1 LAEPHHHRT
10 VGYSMIAVAASLA
23 LIGMLHLAI
32 GQNVLTGDDIQRAK
46 TAEFEHCKETNFAG
60 DECRKYDDRL
70 VVDQLDSGKKIS
82 AEIGDGVA
90 SSGSK

>member
-1 LAEPHHHRT
+1 
-10 VGYSMIAVAASLA
+10 MIAVAASLA

-60 DECRKYDDRL
+60 DECRKYDKRL
-70 VVDQLDSGKKIS
+70 EVDQLDSGKKINV
-82 AEIGDGVA
+82 EMDDDA

>member
-1 LAEPHHHRT
+1 
-10 VGYSMIAVAASLA
+10 MIAVAASLA

-46 TAEFEHCKETNFAG
+46 TAEFEQCKGTNFAG
-60 DECRKYDDRL
+60 DECRKYDKRL
-70 VVDQLDSGKKIS
+70 EVDQLDSGKTTS
-82 AEIGDGVA
+82 TEMDDGV

>member
-1 LAEPHHHRT
+1 
-10 VGYSMIAVAASLA
+10 MIAVAASLA

-60 DECRKYDDRL
+60 DECRKYDKRL
-70 VVDQLDSGKKIS
+70 EVDQLDSGKTTS
-82 AEIGDGVA
+82 AEMDDGV

>member
-1 LAEPHHHRT
+1 
-10 VGYSMIAVAASLA
+10 MIAVAASLA

-46 TAEFEHCKETNFAG
+46 TTEFEQCKETNFAG

-70 VVDQLDSGKKIS
+70 VVDQLDSVNKIS
-82 AEIGDGVA
+82 TEMDNDVT
-90 SSGSK
+90 SSGTE

>member
-1 LAEPHHHRT
+1 
-10 VGYSMIAVAASLA
+10 MIVVAASLA

-60 DECRKYDDRL
+60 DECRKYDKRL
-70 VVDQLDSGKKIS
+70 EVDQLDSGKKIN
-82 AEIGDGVA
+82 AEMDDDA

>member
-1 LAEPHHHRT
+1 
-10 VGYSMIAVAASLA
+10 MIAVAASLA

-46 TAEFEHCKETNFAG
+46 TAEFEQCKETNFAG
-60 DECRKYDDRL
+60 DECRKYDKRL
-70 VVDQLDSGKKIS
+70 EVDQLDSGKTTS
-82 AEIGDGVA
+82 AEMNDGM

>member
-1 LAEPHHHRT
+1 MAEPHHHRT

-23 LIGMLHLAI
+23 LIGILHLAI

-70 VVDQLDSGKKIS
+70 VVDQLDSGKKIT
-82 AEIGDGVA
+82 AEMDDDVT
-90 SSGSK
+90 SSGTE

>member
-1 LAEPHHHRT
+1 
-10 VGYSMIAVAASLA
+10 MIAVAASLA

-46 TAEFEHCKETNFAG
+46 TAEFEQCKETNFVG
-60 DECRKYDDRL
+60 DECRKYDKRL
-70 VVDQLDSGKKIS
+70 EVDQLDSGKTTS
-82 AEIGDGVA
+82 TEMNDGT

>member
-1 LAEPHHHRT
+1 
-10 VGYSMIAVAASLA
+10 MIVVAASLA

-32 GQNVLTGDDIQRAK
+32 GQNVLTGDSIHRAK

-60 DECRKYDDRL
+60 DECRKYDKRL
-70 VVDQLDSGKKIS
+70 EVDQLDSGKKINV
-82 AEIGDGVA
+82 EMDDDA

>member
-1 LAEPHHHRT
+1 
-10 VGYSMIAVAASLA
+10 MIAVAASLA

-32 GQNVLTGDDIQRAK
+32 GQNVLTGDNIQRAK

-60 DECRKYDDRL
+60 DECRKYDKRL
-70 VVDQLDSGKKIS
+70 EVDQLDSGKEIS
-82 AEIGDGVA
+82 AEMDDDA

>member
-1 LAEPHHHRT
+1 
-10 VGYSMIAVAASLA
+10 MIAVAASLA

-46 TAEFEHCKETNFAG
+46 TAEFEQCKETNFAG
-60 DECRKYDDRL
+60 DECRKYDKRL
-70 VVDQLDSGKKIS
+70 EVDQLDSGKKINV
-82 AEIGDGVA
+82 EMDDGA

>member
-1 LAEPHHHRT
+1 
-10 VGYSMIAVAASLA
+10 MIAVAASLA

-46 TAEFEHCKETNFAG
+46 TAEFEQCKETNFVG
-60 DECRKYDDRL
+60 DECRKYDKRL
-70 VVDQLDSGKKIS
+70 EVDQLDSGKTTS
-82 AEIGDGVA
+82 TEMDDGT

>member
-1 LAEPHHHRT
+1 
-10 VGYSMIAVAASLA
+10 MIAVAASLA

-46 TAEFEHCKETNFAG
+46 TAEFEQCKETNFAG
-60 DECRKYDDRL
+60 DECRKYDKRL
-70 VVDQLDSGKKIS
+70 EVDQLDSGKKIN
-82 AEIGDGVA
+82 AEIGDGDT

>member
-1 LAEPHHHRT
+1 
-10 VGYSMIAVAASLA
+10 MIAVAASLA

-46 TAEFEHCKETNFAG
+46 TAEFEQCKETNFAG
-60 DECRKYDDRL
+60 DECRKYDKRL
-70 VVDQLDSGKKIS
+70 EVDQLDSGKTTS
-82 AEIGDGVA
+82 TEMNDGT